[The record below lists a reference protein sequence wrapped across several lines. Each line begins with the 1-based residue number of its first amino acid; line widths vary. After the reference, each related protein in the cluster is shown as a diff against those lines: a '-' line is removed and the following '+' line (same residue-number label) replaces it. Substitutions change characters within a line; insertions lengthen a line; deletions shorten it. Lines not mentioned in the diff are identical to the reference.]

1 MEQRKFEQ
9 SPLRDNF
16 LRLVSDY
23 SACIKPYLRNIQ
35 DKYVTAYY
43 IVEGEKVD
51 LTAYCK
57 NELNAALAA
66 KKQLEG
72 GSQE

>member
-1 MEQRKFEQ
+1 MEQRSFEQ
-9 SPLRDNF
+9 TPLRDNF

-23 SACIKPYLRNIQ
+23 STCIKPYLRNIQ

-51 LTAYCK
+51 VTAYCK
-57 NELNAALAA
+57 NELNAALSA